1 MRGATPAEQ
10 GVVSHKALL
19 RRKSVL
25 GTDNALVGAEGAS
38 SAEFHSVLQIQHNT
52 VVGRHGGRSTLG
64 RSTLRPYR
72 QTDCFFPFKRH
83 HVLWPYSE

>member
-1 MRGATPAEQ
+1 LRRATPAEQ

-52 VVGRHGGRSTLG
+52 IVGHNGG
-64 RSTLRPYR
+64 RSTLRPY
-72 QTDCFFPFKRH
+72 
-83 HVLWPYSE
+83 